1 MILKKIFFNLM
12 KNADFGTI
20 TEYVR
25 KHRDIR
31 FVATKKK
38 ELFIVSGPNSHTEKF
53 FTEYL
58 LAIEMK
64 NKQ

>member
-1 MILKKIFFNLM
+1 MN
-12 KNADFGTI
+12 NADFGTT